1 MKLSMVLF
9 VALMIGLLGAG
20 YYFVFKPGTAKREQR
35 KVETAQMRKTLT
47 DLKAATSDVSD
58 IERKIDELQAAIK
71 FFDSKLP
78 QEKELDKMVNEISM
92 LAERN
97 GLQTKSIKTK
107 KIDRLAGYSELPVD
121 ISLSGD
127 FKTPDNRGY
136 YAFLAQM
143 EKHSRI
149 TRVGQ
154 MKVEKISG
162 REGEMTANM
171 TLSIFFE
178 TGGANPAP
186 SAGGRQVANVGQN

>member
-20 YYFVFKPGTAKREQR
+20 YYFVFKPGTEKREAR
-35 KVETAQMRKTLT
+35 KVEIAQKRKTLN
-47 DLKAATSDVSD
+47 DLKAATSGISD

-78 QEKELDKMVNEISM
+78 QEKELDKMINEISS

-97 GLQTKSIKTK
+97 GLQTKTIKTK
-107 KIDRLAGYSELPVD
+107 KIERLAGYSELPVE
-121 ISLSGD
+121 ISLAGD
-127 FKTPDNRGY
+127 FKTADNRGY
-136 YAFLAQM
+136 YAFLAQL

-162 REGEMTANM
+162 REGEMTASM

-178 TGGANPAP
+178 STGSGGTP
-186 SAGGRQVANVGQN
+186 SARQVANLGQN